1 MEDTFY
7 SYSSCTNKMYLLI
20 LKISKKRISS
30 KIRMQLALTLAML
43 WYPLHVSRRDLDHDF
58 YLNTLCHLL
67 IKPTHASSLINFK
80 SPWSVHV
87 MKAHMEELEL

>member
-20 LKISKKRISS
+20 LKISKKRVSS
-30 KIRMQLALTLAML
+30 KIRMQLAML
-43 WYPLHVSRRDLDHDF
+43 WYPIHVSRRDLDHDF
-58 YLNTLCHLL
+58 YLNILFHLL